1 MKSLMCCNQLKSRQH
16 DRRLVVLVFAFATLS
31 VNRIA
36 LRETG
41 REIEN
46 VSIRFAITLVQLLC
60 LHRFCFQS
68 R

>member
-1 MKSLMCCNQLKSRQH
+1 MCCKQLKSRQH

-31 VNRIA
+31 VNRIE

-41 REIEN
+41 REIEMYP
-46 VSIRFAITLVQLLC
+46 SAFAITLVQLLC